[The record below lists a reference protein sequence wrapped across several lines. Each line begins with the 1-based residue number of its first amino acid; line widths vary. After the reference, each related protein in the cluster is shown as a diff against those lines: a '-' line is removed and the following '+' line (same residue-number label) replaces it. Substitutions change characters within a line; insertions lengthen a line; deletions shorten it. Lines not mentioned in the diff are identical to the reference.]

1 MKFNKN
7 KAQQPYWKR
16 RVKIVSIS
24 Q

>member
-7 KAQQPYWKR
+7 KAQQPYWKKQ
-16 RVKIVSIS
+16 VEIISIS